1 MPNFKALGIY
11 FIFGTKFSWS
21 EGIDTCFNVKC
32 VLLGRNF
39 DFFCGYFGGYCSLP
53 LVTARYRLLRLVP
66 IFSMNDYHQILRKI
80 CHVVTKAEH
89 EVIILYE
96 FEKL

>member
-1 MPNFKALGIY
+1 MYL
-11 FIFGTKFSWS
+11 IFRTKFSWN
-21 EGIDTCFNVKC
+21 EGIDTWFNVKC
-32 VLLGRNF
+32 VLLSRSF
-39 DFFCGYFGGYCSLP
+39 DFFCGYLV
-53 LVTARYRLLRLVP
+53 VTARYRSLRLVP

-80 CHVVTKAEH
+80 CHVVTKAEY

>member
-1 MPNFKALGIY
+1 MPNFKALVIY
-11 FIFGTKFSWS
+11 FIFRTKFSWN
-21 EGIDTCFNVKC
+21 EGVDTWFNVKC

-39 DFFCGYFGGYCSLP
+39 DFFVVTWWLL
-53 LVTARYRLLRLVP
+53 LVTARYRSLRLVP

-80 CHVVTKAEH
+80 CHVVTKAEY

>member
-1 MPNFKALGIY
+1 MPNFKALVIY
-11 FIFGTKFSWS
+11 LIFRTKFSWN
-21 EGIDTCFNVKC
+21 EGIDTWFNVKC

-39 DFFCGYFGGYCSLP
+39 DFYCGYLV
-53 LVTARYRLLRLVP
+53 VTARYRSLRLVP

-80 CHVVTKAEH
+80 CHVVTKAEY
-89 EVIILYE
+89 EVTILYE

>member
-1 MPNFKALGIY
+1 MRVLILGLTSNVCYLAVIL
-11 FIFGTKFSWS
+11 IFFVVTWW
-21 EGIDTCFNVKC
+21 
-32 VLLGRNF
+32 LL
-39 DFFCGYFGGYCSLP
+39 
-53 LVTARYRLLRLVP
+53 LVTARYRSLRLVP

-80 CHVVTKAEH
+80 CHVVTKAEY